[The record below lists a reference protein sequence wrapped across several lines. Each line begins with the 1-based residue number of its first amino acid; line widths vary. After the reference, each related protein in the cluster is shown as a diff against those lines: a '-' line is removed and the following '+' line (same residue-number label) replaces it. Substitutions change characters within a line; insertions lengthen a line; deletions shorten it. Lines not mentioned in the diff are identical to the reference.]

1 MTAQEHFDLYEHLN
15 KQAMEQLRKA
25 GECEFVCDAIAEY
38 NEYLRISKLANK
50 HYGIWMGVMT
60 RQHRAWCRKHGVA
73 PSY

>member
-1 MTAQEHFDLYEHLN
+1 MTAQEHFDLYKHLN
-15 KQAMEQLRKA
+15 KQAMEHLRKA
-25 GECEFVCDAIAEY
+25 GEYELACDAMGEY

-60 RQHRAWCRKHGVA
+60 RKHRAWCRKNGVA